1 MMSLS
6 INSLKLSFIW
16 YLQRLIILLLQ
27 RMNVKM
33 WSKNNI
39 LLFCNFNIL
48 KLSCSTWVAIKILC
62 YITELNLCPHL
73 VSQIL
78 GYWNVKEA
86 IKEGWADVADGIHGF
101 CFNRVDIYVTK
112 RRQKMEGISENV
124 NKWQLSSFPCIFWFS
139 FNFIFSLTFIRD
151 D

>member
-1 MMSLS
+1 MYEVGLLLKCIHFMILS
-6 INSLKLSFIW
+6 IWNFVSLVIFIRC
-16 YLQRLIILLLQ
+16 YSQSAAR
-27 RMNVKM
+27 
-33 WSKNNI
+33 
-39 LLFCNFNIL
+39 
-48 KLSCSTWVAIKILC
+48 VAIKILC
-62 YITELNLCPHL
+62 YITELNFCPHL

-101 CFNRVDIYVTK
+101 CFNRADIYVTK

-124 NKWQLSSFPCIFWFS
+124 NKWQISSFPCIFWFS
-139 FNFIFSLTFIRD
+139 FNFIFSLNFIRD